1 MKNEK
6 KIDELFRE
14 KLQNFEQE
22 PPAYLLGN
30 ILDGVAGARRK
41 RRMIIWRV
49 AGVAAALL
57 LAFVAGWQLK
67 TSDIR
72 NPESPV
78 MVSAPVETQK
88 SDQSVISAEPA
99 SQAIQETHASE
110 ILLANNSNTDKRI
123 PTQNIESKESSSIA
137 ALSASEITRDVT
149 VLNPLKSVDRKLQS
163 TYAGEQSLQVKR
175 NSDNSGLLI
184 EKSIDEQIM
193 EQNRQ
198 QMLAE
203 SKLKDKT
210 RWAVGAQVSPE
221 YNATKGSY
229 SKQYASN
236 MLATST
242 SAADLGGG
250 ISVEVKKGKRWSI
263 QSGVYYSGINQSAG
277 NRNSQNGKASMD
289 AISGSNY
296 FNTVIN
302 VDASTNTMSMNSG
315 AGIIE
320 LNKVPSGLVLGTSLE
335 DKSLN
340 SSVIVSATSFQQN
353 FDYIE
358 IPLYLRYTLIDTR
371 FDVVMLGGFSSNL
384 LVGNQIWAEDPSGKS
399 LVGKTKDMEALN
411 YSGTIGVGLKY
422 GLSKHI
428 SLNVEPR
435 LKYYLNSL
443 NSNDAV
449 SYKPYTF
456 GVFTGLSY
464 EF

>member
-1 MKNEK
+1 MKKEK

-30 ILDGVAGARRK
+30 ILDGVAGVRRK

-72 NPESPV
+72 NPENPV
-78 MVSAPVETQK
+78 MVSAPAETQK
-88 SDQSVISAEPA
+88 LDQPVISAEPA
-99 SQAIQETHASE
+99 NLAIQKTQEAKTL
-110 ILLANNSNTDKRI
+110 IANNSAKGIR
-123 PTQNIESKESSSIA
+123 TQNIESKKISSIA
-137 ALSASEITRDVT
+137 ALSAPEIVRDVA
-149 VLNPLKSVDRKLQS
+149 VINPLRSVDRKLPL
-163 TYAGEQSLQVKR
+163 TYSGEKSLQVKKSSG
-175 NSDNSGLLI
+175 NSDLLV
-184 EKSIDEQIM
+184 EKSIDQQIM

-203 SKLKDKT
+203 SKFKDKT

-221 YNATKGSY
+221 YNATNGSY

-236 MLATST
+236 MLAASA

-250 ISVEVKKGKRWSI
+250 ISVEVKKGKRWSL

-277 NRNSQNGKASMD
+277 NRYPSNSKTNMD

-296 FNTVIN
+296 FNTAIN
-302 VDASTNTMSMNSG
+302 VDASNNTMSMNSR
-315 AGIIE
+315 AGVIE

-335 DKSLN
+335 DKSLAN
-340 SSVIVSATSFQQN
+340 SVIVSPTSFQQD

-384 LVGNQIWAEDPSGKS
+384 LVGNQIWVEDSSGKS
-399 LVGKTKDMEALN
+399 LVGKTKDMETMN
-411 YSGTIGVGLKY
+411 YSGTVGVGFKY
-422 GLSKHI
+422 GISKHI
-428 SLNVEPR
+428 SVNVEPR

-443 NSNDAV
+443 NSNEAV

>member
-1 MKNEK
+1 MKKEK

-72 NPESPV
+72 ESGHAV
-78 MVSAPVETQK
+78 VSSTSAELPIAQEP
-88 SDQSVISAEPA
+88 VISAEPA
-99 SQAIQETHASE
+99 TSAIQETQESKTLIADNTAKE
-110 ILLANNSNTDKRI
+110 IR
-123 PTQNIESKESSSIA
+123 TQNIESKKSSSIA
-137 ALSASEITRDVT
+137 ALSASEIARDVA
-149 VLNPLKSVDRKLQS
+149 VINPLKSVNRKLTS
-163 TYAGEQSLQVKR
+163 TYAGEQSLQVKKKA
-175 NSDNSGLLI
+175 GQTELLI
-184 EKSIDEQIM
+184 EKSIDQQIM
-193 EQNRQ
+193 EQNQRQ
-198 QMLAE
+198 MVVE

-296 FNTVIN
+296 FNTAIN

-320 LNKVPSGLVLGTSLE
+320 LNKVPSGLLLGTSLE

-411 YSGTIGVGLKY
+411 YSGTFGVGLKY

-443 NSNDAV
+443 NSNEAV

>member
-1 MKNEK
+1 MKKEK

-30 ILDGVAGARRK
+30 ILDGVAGVRRK

-72 NPESPV
+72 NPKNQV
-78 MVSAPVETQK
+78 MVSAPAEAQK
-88 SDQSVISAEPA
+88 LDQPVVSAEPA
-99 SQAIQETHASE
+99 NLAIQKTQEAKTL
-110 ILLANNSNTDKRI
+110 IANNSAKEIR
-123 PTQNIESKESSSIA
+123 TQNIESKKISSIA
-137 ALSASEITRDVT
+137 ALSAPEIVRDVA
-149 VLNPLKSVDRKLQS
+149 VINPLKSVDRKLPS
-163 TYAGEQSLQVKR
+163 TYSGEQSLQVKKSSG
-175 NSDNSGLLI
+175 NSDLLV
-184 EKSIDEQIM
+184 EKSIDQQIM

-236 MLATST
+236 MLAASA

-250 ISVEVKKGKRWSI
+250 ISVEVKKGKRWSL

-277 NRNSQNGKASMD
+277 NRYTSNSKTNMD

-296 FNTVIN
+296 FNTAIN
-302 VDASTNTMSMNSG
+302 VDASNNTMSMNSR
-315 AGIIE
+315 AGVIE

-335 DKSLN
+335 DKSLAN
-340 SSVIVSATSFQQN
+340 SVIVSPTSFQQD

-384 LVGNQIWAEDPSGKS
+384 LVGNQIWVEDSSGKS
-399 LVGKTKDMEALN
+399 LVGKTKDMEPMN
-411 YSGTIGVGLKY
+411 YSGTVGVGFKY
-422 GLSKHI
+422 GISKHI
-428 SLNVEPR
+428 SVNVEPR

-443 NSNDAV
+443 NSNEAV